1 MIMDPMDPAW
11 ITEKYFTMAEM
22 DIIKTHQAPVL
33 PELPNELS
41 KYLLSYVGKVRLLLS
56 SLIFVD

>member
-1 MIMDPMDPAW
+1 MDPAW